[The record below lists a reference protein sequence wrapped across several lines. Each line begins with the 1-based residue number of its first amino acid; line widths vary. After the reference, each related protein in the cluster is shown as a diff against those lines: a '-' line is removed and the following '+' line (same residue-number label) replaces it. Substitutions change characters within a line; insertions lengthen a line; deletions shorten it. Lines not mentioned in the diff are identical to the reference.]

1 MNLWVVFITALIV
14 STAISAVIAWAMYKV
29 IDIVTN
35 RNRKEDK
42 QWKNKQ

>member
-1 MNLWVVFITALIV
+1 MGIVHTALIV
-14 STAISAVIAWAMYKV
+14 STTVSAVIAWAMYKV

-35 RNRKEDK
+35 RKREEDK